1 MMYHW
6 FNARVGAQGT
16 QTGEVFMKQAQTK
29 TDQTDKKV
37 IVELSEKDLA
47 AVAGGVKRDRRIIVY
62 S

>member
-1 MMYHW
+1 
-6 FNARVGAQGT
+6 
-16 QTGEVFMKQAQTK
+16 MKKTQTK